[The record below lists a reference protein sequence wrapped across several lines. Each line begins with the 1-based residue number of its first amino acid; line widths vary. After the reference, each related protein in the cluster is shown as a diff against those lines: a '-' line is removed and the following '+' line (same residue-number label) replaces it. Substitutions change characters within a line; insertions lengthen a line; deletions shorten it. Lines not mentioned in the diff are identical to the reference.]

1 MKILYLTNIPS
12 PYRVDYFNELGK
24 YCDLTVL
31 FEMRG
36 HKTRDKSWK
45 EFKIKSFKGVFL
57 KGPEFLEDGKLGFE
71 VIKYLKKGFY
81 DYIIVAN
88 MSTIT
93 GMMAIFWMR
102 LRKINYCIEG
112 DGGFAGTGK
121 GLKEWMKKRLIAPA
135 QICFS
140 TSKSLDEYYL
150 KYGALKERIYR
161 YPFTS
166 LYEKEI
172 LKSPISSEEKRRL
185 KDEIGISEKYNIIY
199 VGSFIYRKGVD
210 LLIKAVSGLSDEWG
224 IYLIGGAPIDE
235 YLELK
240 KEFGIKQVHFIE
252 FKKSNDLKKYYM
264 ASDLFVLATR
274 EDIWGLVV
282 NEAMANALPV
292 ITTKKCGAGCTL
304 IKNGYNGFLV
314 ENEDVKEL
322 SNKINELV
330 ESQELRL
337 QCAKNA
343 LNTISEYT
351 IENMVK
357 AHMDVF
363 KKIGKKKD

>member
-1 MKILYLTNIPS
+1 MRKESKAMLDDKNSFNYDNRNLSDVFKELQAIRNNPQAQAEYAKQIKKTQKHKPKAKVK
-12 PYRVDYFNELGK
+12 PTRVKNN
-24 YCDLTVL
+24 
-31 FEMRG
+31 
-36 HKTRDKSWK
+36 SN
-45 EFKIKSFKGVFL
+45 VFASNFRT
-57 KGPEFLEDGKLGFE
+57 KD
-71 VIKYLKKGFY
+71 
-81 DYIIVAN
+81 
-88 MSTIT
+88 
-93 GMMAIFWMR
+93 R
-102 LRKINYCIEG
+102 
-112 DGGFAGTGK
+112 
-121 GLKEWMKKRLIAPA
+121 
-135 QICFS
+135 
-140 TSKSLDEYYL
+140 TSK
-150 KYGALKERIYR
+150 
-161 YPFTS
+161 
-166 LYEKEI
+166 
-172 LKSPISSEEKRRL
+172 
-185 KDEIGISEKYNIIY
+185 
-199 VGSFIYRKGVD
+199 
-210 LLIKAVSGLSDEWG
+210 
-224 IYLIGGAPIDE
+224 
-235 YLELK
+235 
-240 KEFGIKQVHFIE
+240 Q
-252 FKKSNDLKKYYM
+252 KSNDLKKYYM

-322 SNKINELV
+322 SNRINELA